1 MHAPNSRRK
10 TLCGTLDY
18 LAPEMVEGAFHDANV
33 DVWSLGVL
41 CYEFLYGQVRGFM
54 ASQGGQLWRW
64 PEAGDSWLQ
73 VMQECWDRELKGGPC
88 SCSAPADCSA
98 RALQASHPCCLPPV
112 AASL

>member
-41 CYEFLYGQVRGFM
+41 CYEFLYGQVGARGGVGRGRRGP
-54 ASQGGQLWRW
+54 ARCPPDWCALLWVGGEWW
-64 PEAGDSWLQ
+64 VG
-73 VMQECWDRELKGGPC
+73 MGG
-88 SCSAPADCSA
+88 
-98 RALQASHPCCLPPV
+98 
-112 AASL
+112 